1 MFKQVFHTVSEGAE
15 ENEGRK
21 IHSVIKTSLKTG
33 GLPDG
38 LLVHWYGPLF
48 EGRWCP
54 KLHDHLTSA
63 LAA

>member
-48 EGRWCP
+48 EGR
-54 KLHDHLTSA
+54 
-63 LAA
+63 